1 LFVKHISLYTIGQ
14 IIPKAAGFFLLPLYT
29 YYLSPEEYGIV
40 QSMQVLASILTVV
53 MTLSIERS
61 IYRLYFDYKLIDEK
75 RTYLGTTTLSIISIS
90 TVIVIL
96 LFIMRSIVTLLF
108 QSISFFPY
116 FAYIIIT
123 VFFTILGIIPK
134 IFFQIEEKPIKFITF
149 SLSEFFLKTTTII
162 YFIVF
167 LGRGAEGMLMGGLI
181 TAILLSPIY
190 IYVISKIIIPKW
202 DFNMFKESIKYGYPM
217 VFGLLSAWILNLSD
231 RVFIEQYYSIT
242 DVGIYSVAYK
252 IPELLLVFTA
262 AIGLAYNPMFFKI
275 ANDKNKNSKQILSV
289 YNNYIIL
296 CIIMFAMII
305 TMFSK
310 EFIML
315 LGDKYQ
321 SAYALVS
328 LIMVGILFSQV
339 GGIFNRAYYQ
349 AKNTFPPTLIGIT
362 TAIINILLN
371 FILVPKYGSY
381 GAAYSTIIS
390 FVFLF
395 GLNYYFSKNY
405 YFIPIIWS
413 EVLPVFILFIIST
426 IFFYSFQ
433 FSLFIGLLL
442 KCSLIIL
449 VCLFFWYKYK
459 DALLKKPIQT

>member
-1 LFVKHISLYTIGQ
+1 MLKNITIYSIGN
-14 IIPKAAGFFLLPLYT
+14 IIPQAATFLLLPLYT
-29 YYLSPEEYGIV
+29 RYLIPAEYGIV
-40 QSMQVLASILTVV
+40 QSMHVMAGILTVL
-53 MTLSIERS
+53 MTLAIDRS
-61 IYRLYFDYKLIDEK
+61 IYRFYFEYNTIDK
-75 RTYLGTTTLSIISIS
+75 RKAFLGTITISLLSIS
-90 TVIVIL
+90 TITLFIL
-96 LFIMRSIVTLLF
+96 LIMRSTVALIF
-108 QSISFFPY
+108 ESISFYPY
-116 FAYIIIT
+116 FAYAIT
-123 VFFTILGIIPK
+123 TVYLTVLGIIPK
-134 IFFQIEEKPIKFITF
+134 VYFQVEEKAGKFIKF
-149 SLSEFFLKTTTII
+149 SLGEFFLKTILII
-162 YFIVF
+162 FFVVYA
-167 LGRGAEGMLMGGLI
+167 GRGAEGMLLGGLLS
-181 TAILLSPIY
+181 AFFLSPVY

-202 DFNMFKESIKYGYPM
+202 DKNIFIENIKYSYPM
-217 VFGLLSAWILNLSD
+217 VVGLLSGWILNLSD
-231 RVFIEQYYSIT
+231 RVFIERFLSIT
-242 DVGIYSVAYK
+242 DVGIYSLAYK
-252 IPELLLVFTA
+252 IAGILMISTTA
-262 AIGLAYNPMFFKI
+262 INQAYNPIFFKI